1 MSDAFEPFE
10 RPAQFLYVSDRRD
23 KFLVSD
29 METSHLVNVIGHHF
43 NQIQT
48 LEGVYDNHPYPTL
61 RDRIRMLEEVIDV
74 LVEELIHREV
84 RDDEYITLLEPAD

>member
-1 MSDAFEPFE
+1 MNEYA
-10 RPAQFLYVSDRRD
+10 AQWMYVSDRRD

-48 LEGVYDNHPYPTL
+48 LEGVYDNHPHPTL

-74 LVEELIHREV
+74 LTEELIHRDVNE
-84 RDDEYITLLEPAD
+84 DEYLTLLEPAD